1 MLRDFVQ
8 FLTVVFFTS
17 IVLFSSLILAD
28 RTESSTQQSI
38 YQLEE
43 VQGKVEGSIAQA
55 SQASLFRHLL
65 QQPLWIGLLIID
77 EFFASRKAD
86 ANFYSEPIKYHWF
99 DLLTISSYRVSQWK
113 ESNSQFRQLAIAD
126 QFLFLKSF

>member
-1 MLRDFVQ
+1 MQ

-17 IVLFSSLILAD
+17 IVLFSSLTLVH

-43 VQGKVEGSIAQA
+43 VQVEVGGIIIQV

-65 QQPLWIGLLIID
+65 QQPLWISFLIID
-77 EFFASRKAD
+77 EFLALRTAD
-86 ANFYSEPIKYHWF
+86 VNFYSEPIKYHWF
-99 DLLTISSYRVSQWK
+99 ELLTFSSYRVSQWK
-113 ESNSQFRQLAIAD
+113 ESNSQYRQLAIAD
-126 QFLFLKSF
+126 